1 MSHGP
6 SRIPSKGKCIY
17 CGKTETELT
26 DEHFLPL
33 SLGGQHVIDDASCL
47 QCANITKKF
56 EQDVAREMWGDAR
69 ISYDAPSRR
78 KKERPTHIKLQDP
91 ERPGRTVKV
100 PYSEYPAA
108 LIFYKMQKAG
118 MLLGA
123 PEDLDIS
130 GAWQVSAVHDDE
142 KAKGFEEKFG
152 IKHTVKFRHVP
163 ISFGR
168 LLAKIGYGQV
178 LWELE
183 LDEFRPLVIPYILGT
198 KSNVSYIVGGTF
210 DIPPQTPGIGYNLR
224 TAVVGDMTR
233 ILLIALVRLYANLHS
248 PIYHVVVG
256 DVLGGANVKSTLA
269 KLKTV
274 EPDLSLAPSSKTPA
288 ANDRH
293 WQPTFWPLP

>member
-6 SRIPSKGKCIY
+6 SRIPSKDKCIY
-17 CGKTETELT
+17 CGKIEVELT

-33 SLGGQHVIDDASCL
+33 SLGGQHIIEKASCL
-47 QCANITKKF
+47 ECADITKKF

-69 ISYDAPSRR
+69 ISYNAPSRR
-78 KKERPTHIKLQDP
+78 KKQRPRYIKLQDP
-91 ERPGRTVKV
+91 ERSGRTVKV

-123 PEDLDIS
+123 PENLDIS
-130 GAWQVSAVHDDE
+130 EAWQFSAVHDDE

-152 IKHTVKFRHVP
+152 IKLTVKFRHVP

-183 LDEFRPLVIPYILGT
+183 PDEFRPLCLPYILGT
-198 KSNVSYIVGGTF
+198 KLNVSYIVGGTF
-210 DIPPQTPGIGYNLR
+210 DIPPPTPGIGYNLR
-224 TAVVGDMTR
+224 TAVFGVKTR
-233 ILLIALVRLYANLHS
+233 IFLIALVRLYA
-248 PIYHVVVG
+248 IYIR
-256 DVLGGANVKSTLA
+256 LYIMLLSAMFWA
-269 KLKTV
+269 KLK
-274 EPDLSLAPSSKTPA
+274 
-288 ANDRH
+288 
-293 WQPTFWPLP
+293 

>member
-33 SLGGQHVIDDASCL
+33 SLGGQHIIENASCL
-47 QCANITKKF
+47 KCADITKKF

-69 ISYDAPSRR
+69 ISYNAPSRR
-78 KKERPTHIKLQDP
+78 KKERPRHIKLQDP

-123 PEDLDIS
+123 PENLDIS
-130 GAWQVSAVHDDE
+130 GAWQFSAVHDDE

-152 IKHTVKFRHVP
+152 IKLTAKFRHVP
-163 ISFGR
+163 VSFGR

-178 LWELE
+178 LCELE
-183 LDEFRPLVIPYILGT
+183 PDEFRPLCLPYILGT
-198 KSNVSYIVGGTF
+198 KLNVSYIVGGTF
-210 DIPPQTPGIGYNLR
+210 DIPPPTPGIGYNLR
-224 TAVVGDMTR
+224 TAVFGDETR
-233 ILLIALVRLYANLHS
+233 ILIIALVRLYANLHS

-256 DVLGGANVKSTLA
+256 DVLGEAKVKSTLA
-269 KLKTV
+269 KLQTV
-274 EPDLSLAPSSKTPA
+274 EADLLLAPGLETPA
-288 ANDRH
+288 RDDRH
-293 WQPTFWPLP
+293 WQPNLWPLP